1 MRKRSRRDERP
12 REWGIALDL
21 GPHWYP
27 LPLDQDPQDYARF
40 VTEVLAEDSPAE
52 LGRQVPRE
60 VAEAVAAEMGEMA
73 AAAQR
78 TGAWAASVYRPV
90 YDGSVLAMLTAHVHP
105 PLEEDLRNWVER
117 EYAGADARC
126 TLTEVDLPTGPALRA
141 HLLSGPVDEPNA
153 DQVVVE
159 TVAHFLTAPDA
170 QVVQLSLSWTELVRG
185 EELGELADGIARDLA
200 FQ

>member
-1 MRKRSRRDERP
+1 MRKRTRRDQQP

-21 GPHWYP
+21 GRHWYP

-40 VTEVLAEDSPAE
+40 VTEVLVEDSPSE

-60 VAEAVAAEMGEMA
+60 TAEAVAAEMAEMA
-73 AAAQR
+73 GVAQR
-78 TGAWAASVYRPV
+78 TGAWAASVYRPA
-90 YDGSVLAMLTAHVHP
+90 YDGPVRATLTAHVHA
-105 PLEEDLRNWVER
+105 PLEEELRDWVER
-117 EYAGADARC
+117 EYAGTGSRA
-126 TLTEVDLPTGPALRA
+126 TLTEVELPTGRALRA
-141 HLLSGPVDEPNA
+141 HLLSGRPEAPNLDE
-153 DQVVVE
+153 VVVE
-159 TVAHFLTAPDA
+159 TVAHFLTAPDR